1 MKKVLKKEIV
11 AFMIAL
17 LLVNNLFIGV
27 SAAEVS
33 KEKAIEGVTSDVSEQ
48 KKEILSV
55 KFDTESDVKDDGIY
69 TDGAMLVSDG
79 DAAATQKAR
88 YEFDVQ
94 NEGTISFEYDY
105 KFETIVADTD
115 CISFGVASKSDTGKD
130 ASSGDG
136 RIFQLKMVKDK
147 IQYKAGNAS
156 DYTKYDIDGTDWV
169 SIRVELDLAA
179 KNCDIY
185 VGDTLALENQPI
197 ALKSEDVTLT
207 GVDCLAFFTDKSTYA
222 DALIDNIGV
231 YKLVTTSSVTPDA
244 PESDNESK
252 EEVLSVKFDTAS
264 DVKDNGIYADGAM
277 LVSDSDAVA
286 TQKARYEF
294 DVQNEGTISFEY
306 DYKFETIVADTDC
319 ISFGVAS
326 KSDTGK
332 DASSGDGR
340 IFQLKMVKDK
350 IQYKAGNASDYTKYD
365 IDGTDW
371 VSIRVE
377 LDLAAKNCDIY
388 VGDTLALENQPIALK
403 SEDVT
408 LTGVDCLAFFTDKST
423 YADVLID
430 NIGVYKIVTTPGV
443 TPDVPVVS
451 EKVPAN
457 LDSIDYLGDGWK
469 IQVPVEN
476 PNKPGSVKEVYP
488 AEIENGYADE
498 YFYVAK
504 DDDGCDVVVFHCPV
518 DGYKT
523 GNTTYSRSEL
533 REMLDPDDKTVNWGW
548 EGTHTLTA
556 KQKVT
561 HVPASGKVITSQIHG
576 IEKNGDNANPL
587 VKVQYYYKD
596 GAGSVN
602 VFLKDTTASTSADF
616 TYKYPNVDLGE
627 VFTTEIQ
634 VVDGV
639 VYVTIDTEDS
649 EPETYMHD
657 FVAADAYWKETLY
670 YFKLGN
676 YIQDSTDTSATA
688 YADVWVYNGDVE
700 HTAEV
705 TKIGVESLSIVN
717 EGVNIAPGERTSLDV
732 SVAPI
737 KAYNKD
743 VTWSVI
749 EGLDVIAVDKDGNI
763 TAKKCG
769 EAKVRATSV
778 ENTQAYAECTIIVS
792 EKEEEVVEVYRTDFG
807 TSEVDNLDTAFDS
820 NGTDI
825 TSISATGAK
834 VSIKN
839 EDGNNVVKFEDS
851 THGSPAKLAIE
862 FPKQV
867 GTTTV
872 SFRARIDALGINKAG
887 STAFGRFYAVASGGD
902 EWYSNTS
909 ELFRVRSTASGESGN
924 YYDLSYVLTNAY
936 LALETNEDKVIGD
949 YGDWVDITLIITP
962 NNGTAKANTTD
973 VYMNGYL
980 VGETKANRN
989 VINYVNR
996 LDIHSGAGDII
1007 EFSIDDVCVYSGAK
1021 LPEGAVLEAPESLEL
1036 VNVPSTMGI
1045 KDSVK
1050 VSTVATPEGSNPEVI
1065 YTVLDG
1071 DAVVISRDGYVTAE
1085 KVGVATIRATSAVD
1099 SSVYVEKKITVKENN
1114 ELVRVT
1120 SVEFDVENVNIKKDS
1135 EVQLKVN
1142 VVPTNATEQ
1151 GLKYEIMSGSDKIAM
1166 TTVGLVTGKEIG
1178 TATVKVTSL
1187 DNDQLVDYITIA
1199 VISDL
1204 ENGAIVYEDSFNG
1217 TKLDTNYWSISAGS
1231 NYTAVNV
1238 ANNAMSVEDGN
1249 SAAQPKAA
1257 LTFNPVCG
1265 TVSMQFKIKIGNEVN
1280 TQSGIASTGYGN
1292 IRLAFGSGT
1301 ITSTSNEAFCLRT
1314 NGTSFTYS
1322 NEAGSAYNDL
1332 AGDYSLADWNT
1343 ITLVSNIN
1351 VNGTDTTD
1359 IYVNGAKLVEGAVNK
1374 VDYSVIDKMCF
1385 SSDTSK
1391 YAFYEIS
1398 DLCIWVGGYNDKP
1411 DGNGGGENAGPSD
1424 GNGGGGNAGPSD
1436 GNGEGENA
1444 GPSDGNGEGEKAET
1458 NDGKNSEEVIIESP
1472 HTGNVWLPYR
1482 LIVLGAVM
1490 IILGAG
1496 AVLMI
1501 KKEKRR

>member
-1 MKKVLKKEIV
+1 MTTESEETVESSTEGLTEAVVTMLAYVDIDAPAFAVADVLGQNE
-11 AFMIAL
+11 
-17 LLVNNLFIGV
+17 
-27 SAAEVS
+27 
-33 KEKAIEGVTSDVSEQ
+33 
-48 KKEILSV
+48 EILSV
-55 KFDTESDVKDDGIY
+55 TFNDSNDATDNGTIVDGVMLIDDNDT
-69 TDGAMLVSDG
+69 
-79 DAAATQKAR
+79 AATKKAR
-88 YEFDVQ
+88 YSFDVQ
-94 NEGTISFEYDY
+94 KEGTISLVYDY
-105 KFETIVADTD
+105 KFNKTYADND
-115 CISFGVASKSDTGKD
+115 CITFGIASKADTGKD
-130 ASSGDG
+130 ASSSDG
-136 RIFQLKMVKDK
+136 RVLQIKMEKDK
-147 IQYKAGNAS
+147 IRYKAGNGS
-156 DYTKYDIDGTDWV
+156 YYTDYGIFGTEWV
-169 SIRVELDLAA
+169 GIRVELDLAT
-179 KNCDIY
+179 KSCDIY
-185 VGDTLALENQPI
+185 VNDALALENQPI
-197 ALKSEDVTLT
+197 ALKSADVTLN
-207 GVDCLAFFTDKSTYA
+207 GVDCLAFYTDKSTYGNV
-222 DALIDNIGV
+222 LIDNIGV
-231 YKLVTTSSVTPDA
+231 YKLVTTS
-244 PESDNESK
+244 E
-252 EEVLSVKFDTAS
+252 
-264 DVKDNGIYADGAM
+264 
-277 LVSDSDAVA
+277 
-286 TQKARYEF
+286 
-294 DVQNEGTISFEY
+294 
-306 DYKFETIVADTDC
+306 
-319 ISFGVAS
+319 
-326 KSDTGK
+326 
-332 DASSGDGR
+332 
-340 IFQLKMVKDK
+340 
-350 IQYKAGNASDYTKYD
+350 
-365 IDGTDW
+365 
-371 VSIRVE
+371 
-377 LDLAAKNCDIY
+377 
-388 VGDTLALENQPIALK
+388 
-403 SEDVT
+403 
-408 LTGVDCLAFFTDKST
+408 
-423 YADVLID
+423 
-430 NIGVYKIVTTPGV
+430 V
-443 TPDVPVVS
+443 TPDVPEVS
-451 EKVPAN
+451 DKAPAD
-457 LDSIDYLGDGWK
+457 LDSIDYIGDGWK
-469 IQVPVEN
+469 IQLPVEN
-476 PNKPGSVKEVYP
+476 PDKPGSVKEVKP
-488 AEIENGYADE
+488 DEIEDGYTDD
-498 YFYVAK
+498 YFYVAE
-504 DDDGCDVVVFHCPV
+504 DDNGEDVVVFHCPV

-533 REMLDPDDKTVNWGW
+533 REMLNPDDKTVNWGW

-556 KQKVT
+556 RQKVT

-602 VFLKDTTASTSADF
+602 VFLKDTTASTAADF
-616 TYKYPNVDLGE
+616 TYSYPNVDLGE

-763 TAKKCG
+763 IAKKCG

-778 ENTQAYAECTIIVS
+778 DNTNVYAECTIMVS
-792 EKEEEVVEVYRTDFG
+792 EKQEEVVEELYKTDFG
-807 TSEVDNLDTAFDS
+807 TSESDNLDTAFDN

-825 TSISATGAK
+825 TSISATDAT

-851 THGSPAKLAIE
+851 THGSLAKLAIE
-862 FPKQV
+862 FPKQE

-887 STAFGRFYAVASGGD
+887 STAFGRFYAVASGDD

-936 LALETNEDKVIGD
+936 LALESNGDKVIGD

-980 VGETKANRN
+980 VGEALANRN
-989 VINYVNR
+989 AIDYVNR
-996 LDIHSGAGDII
+996 LDIHSGTGDII
-1007 EFSIDDVCVYSGAK
+1007 DFSIDDVCIYSGAK

-1036 VNVPSTMGI
+1036 VNVPTTMGI
-1045 KDSVK
+1045 KDYVK
-1050 VSTVATPEGSNPEVI
+1050 VSTVVTPEGSDSKII
-1065 YTVLDG
+1065 YTVSEG
-1071 DAVVISRDGYVTAE
+1071 DAVVISSDGYVTAE
-1085 KVGVATIRATSAVD
+1085 KAGVATIRATSAVD
-1099 SSVYVEKKITVKENN
+1099 SSVYAEKTITVKEID

-1120 SVEFDVENVNIKKDS
+1120 SVEFETENVNIKKDS
-1135 EVQLKVN
+1135 EVKLKVN

-1151 GLKYEIMSGSDKIAM
+1151 GLKYEITSGSDKISV
-1166 TTVGLVTGKEIG
+1166 TTDGLVTGKEIG
-1178 TATVKVTSL
+1178 SATVKVTSL
-1187 DNDQLVDYITIA
+1187 DNGQLVDYIAIA

-1204 ENGAIVYEDSFNG
+1204 ENGAVVYEDSFNG
-1217 TKLDTNYWSISAGS
+1217 TNLDTNYWSVSAGS
-1231 NYTAVNV
+1231 NYLAVNV
-1238 ANNAMSVEDGN
+1238 ANNVMSVEDGN

-1265 TVSMQFKIKIGNEVN
+1265 TVSMQFKIKVGNEVK
-1280 TQSGIASTGYGN
+1280 TQGGMASTEYGN

-1322 NEAGSAYNDL
+1322 NEDGSGYIEL
-1332 AGDYSLADWNT
+1332 KGDYSLAAWNT
-1343 ITLVSNIN
+1343 ITFVSNIN

-1398 DLCIWVGGYNDKP
+1398 DLCIWAGGYDDKSDSNSESGSDTIIIPVPKYTVSVTNGTGSGEYTQGETVTITANAAPSGKQFKNWTVESGTITLTNSKNATTTFTMPAEAVSLTANYEAIP
-1411 DGNGGGENAGPSD
+1411 DTQYQIIDGINSSWTAGGSED
-1424 GNGGGGNAGPSD
+1424 LTIR
-1436 GNGEGENA
+1436 GNGEFAELTGVKV
-1444 GPSDGNGEGEKAET
+1444 DGNLIDPSNYTAKEGSTIVVLKASYLNTLTAEPHIFEILWVNGSAST
-1458 NDGKNSEEVIIESP
+1458 MFTINTSTSENGGNNNGSTPSYDEILSDTDKKDDVP
-1472 HTGNVWLPYR
+1472 KTGDSTQVVWL
-1482 LIVLGAVM
+1482 LVL
-1490 IILGAG
+1490 LGLSG
-1496 AVLMI
+1496 TGLLLTG
-1501 KKEKRR
+1501 KKVRRY

>member
-1 MKKVLKKEIV
+1 
-11 AFMIAL
+11 
-17 LLVNNLFIGV
+17 
-27 SAAEVS
+27 
-33 KEKAIEGVTSDVSEQ
+33 
-48 KKEILSV
+48 
-55 KFDTESDVKDDGIY
+55 
-69 TDGAMLVSDG
+69 
-79 DAAATQKAR
+79 
-88 YEFDVQ
+88 
-94 NEGTISFEYDY
+94 
-105 KFETIVADTD
+105 
-115 CISFGVASKSDTGKD
+115 
-130 ASSGDG
+130 
-136 RIFQLKMVKDK
+136 MVKDK

-197 ALKSEDVTLT
+197 ALKSADKTLT
-207 GVDCLAFFTDKSTYA
+207 GVDCLAFFTDK
-222 DALIDNIGV
+222 
-231 YKLVTTSSVTPDA
+231 P
-244 PESDNESK
+244 
-252 EEVLSVKFDTAS
+252 
-264 DVKDNGIYADGAM
+264 
-277 LVSDSDAVA
+277 
-286 TQKARYEF
+286 
-294 DVQNEGTISFEY
+294 
-306 DYKFETIVADTDC
+306 
-319 ISFGVAS
+319 
-326 KSDTGK
+326 
-332 DASSGDGR
+332 
-340 IFQLKMVKDK
+340 
-350 IQYKAGNASDYTKYD
+350 
-365 IDGTDW
+365 
-371 VSIRVE
+371 
-377 LDLAAKNCDIY
+377 
-388 VGDTLALENQPIALK
+388 
-403 SEDVT
+403 
-408 LTGVDCLAFFTDKST
+408 T

-596 GAGSVN
+596 GEGSVN

-792 EKEEEVVEVYRTDFG
+792 EKEEEVVVEVYRTDFG

-1424 GNGGGGNAGPSD
+1424 GNGGG
-1436 GNGEGENA
+1436 ENA

-1458 NDGKNSEEVIIESP
+1458 DNGKNSDAEIIESP
-1472 HTGNVWLPYR
+1472 HTGNVWLPNW